1 MPSGAALPV
10 LLPSGP
16 WQVWSVSTESWKEK
30 HQRWPGAWPL
40 PSTSHKRSQQPE
52 TAGQKVAAS
61 AEATCP
67 CGGRAFSLGLPCGVG
82 RGLQPPWAAWVLL
95 WGGGRAAIMRRI
107 LRLEE
112 GKLQKAQG
120 AGLSWL
126 LADGK
131 LEPTP

>member
-16 WQVWSVSTESWKEK
+16 WQVWSVSREGWKEK
-30 HQRWPGAWPL
+30 HQRWPGARPL
-40 PSTSHKRSQQPE
+40 PSTSRKHSQQPE
-52 TAGQKVAAS
+52 TAGQRVAAS

-67 CGGRAFSLGLPCGVG
+67 CGGRQLSL
-82 RGLQPPWAAWVLL
+82 WACPVVWGAWVLL
-95 WGGGRAAIMRRI
+95 RGGGRVAIMQRI

-120 AGLSWL
+120 AGLSWR